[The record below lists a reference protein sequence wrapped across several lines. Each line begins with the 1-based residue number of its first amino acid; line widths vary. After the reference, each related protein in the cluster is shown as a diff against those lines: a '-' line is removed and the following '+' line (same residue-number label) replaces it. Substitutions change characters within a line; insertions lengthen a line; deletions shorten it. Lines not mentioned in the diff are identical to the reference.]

1 MTYLNQHYED
11 TTMEIEHPDEEQ
23 YPTSYQVNHLS
34 SPYRNPSPED
44 LQPEY
49 PSTSNR
55 HTVLPHLCE
64 PGAPKEYHGKRY
76 ELESFLDHLNQLCN
90 EWGVTSSEER
100 YKAFLRFCD
109 PKVIRELRTW
119 PSSEYENYNT
129 LLDELAW
136 FHGERKA
143 PFNITKVEGFTNK
156 WRRKRIADLDS
167 FKHYHLQYLGLVG
180 EAKKAR
186 MISDWDYNRYFWE
199 GLHPTLRRRLEA
211 KMLASDPDL
220 DISTPFSIDKIVKA
234 AMYLL
239 SPYRFD
245 QHLHQGSEYNS
256 SETESEPEDLPRQ
269 RRRARY
275 SSCASDSEDDI
286 GYFPRHRIRSP
297 TPRPSSRKSEEMRTK
312 KKPKGDLAAQIEQLK
327 LAEPGC
333 QAVCIGV
340 IRGDQIEPLQDKPR
354 VPFNRPPLTG
364 GNQYQQGPPPQQHRQ
379 FPPGLPPQGPSQNR
393 QEQYC
398 FGCGRQGHRIGQC
411 EEVDDLVKQGQIVRN
426 PEGKLQWPNGSRIYR
441 AQNETWVQAIK
452 GASKVTNFITL
463 KRGNVEP
470 DTVCNYIGIPR
481 EEEDASTEDQE
492 ELGWTSGEVTE
503 RHTFAAQRG
512 EGVSKSHRKAV
523 QLNPPNIPHR
533 VKKLPKHR
541 EDQSLS
547 RPDTPVCDNIN
558 LNSHQ
563 ERPPITPIPFDV
575 HQDKFE
581 GKDEKQLLPMHPEQ
595 EIIGNPGNNL
605 GKSTAN
611 QRRPKVTI
619 LCNPRT
625 DNPAT
630 DKGRE
635 SFDIAQDILKVP
647 LTLTLQE
654 AVGMSPALRRDL
666 VNAVKPVRE
675 VFSQSQQKMGLAA
688 EVTQNELEKQPPS
701 GKTEVQTARLPA
713 PREDLL
719 RIPAQV
725 GRVKTEA
732 VFDTGSQLNII
743 NENIVIE
750 GNLQWEREK
759 KNPTRVISVD
769 GSVTECVGVIPCL
782 NVQLTHKKLPTY
794 GEFHIIRNPGFEILL
809 GRKWG
814 TMNGAGVKE
823 EPKEGT
829 YLSFK
834 SNGNEYATNVC
845 PVDKK
850 TRGCQ
855 QVYRVEDEGQ
865 RKEVFAA
872 KLSEFEDFQ
881 TEVPDSE
888 EEAPEEA
895 TNWAEVNTQDIE
907 ERAKDL
913 EYSPISMGREPPT
926 PAQRKRK
933 EMSEDEREDEED
945 QECENGPEER
955 LSENQF
961 CRSPSPVKR
970 STFRVN
976 ADLHDSYIRMVQNGV
991 SNDEWN
997 AFKRAETRRQERDR
1011 SRWANWHRNVRE
1023 STPDEDSFEYNPFV
1037 YRDPSPEPYRTPE
1050 PTQTL
1055 ATIQVSVPQT
1065 NKKRERNPEGHG
1077 SEITATRRSKRVR
1090 RKTEKAQGEE
1100 YQNFLRSY
1108 ERREKQTK
1116 KTVHSD
1122 GEPITN
1128 SDMYVLAARAEHGRQ
1143 DNDPR
1148 SFFDDSDDGETIV
1161 STETD
1166 NDYENPLPCDYF
1178 HHPATLK
1185 TKKPY
1190 VAGWTRPESVCEGRS
1205 VKGER
1210 GKEQGHIPAW
1220 VLRASGTPNALTNPS
1235 PNGPSQQE
1243 STLHKTREPEDERP
1257 DEPWE
1262 WESTRRNEKGNRIHT
1277 FARLE
1282 HKFRG
1287 PVSPSPNSHSHNGR
1301 GTKKESSKREQ
1312 DKGVNKR
1319 RGADERKRTHVEGEH
1334 REQGVG
1340 RKELR
1345 KGDRPSDVAGKR
1357 NKDDIPISNQAH
1369 TDPQPSPHGRGDHI
1383 FYPGCPYNRTIPG
1396 QMNPHERGARP
1407 EPNKLRS
1414 VPGSAI
1420 PAPEFPNRPVKNED
1434 REYEML
1440 KAAEQLV
1447 ELRNAREP
1455 EAGSC
1460 REPCEGY
1467 TDLGHQKEPGLSEYP
1482 EDAPDPLYMEYI
1494 PPPVRPPNGILA
1506 AIKLFPFA
1514 RDDDTRELHFR
1525 AQGVT
1530 LATQDRDGKVVYH
1543 HGNATIRIEEP
1554 EPGTAI
1560 EVPRRWRTNEMRDR
1574 LFLKNKFVPNVNR
1587 TEIRKFPDDGRDRD
1601 LKPHLTPAEMDA
1613 FIQEL
1618 INEPM
1623 GLNEIS
1629 RTYTI
1634 QKKNDGVVVVR
1645 QGIDPDSGG
1654 EEPCTP
1660 QSDTN
1665 LEEQRSEGGAEESSG
1680 SEKFDQDELTQFG
1693 SDPPASD
1700 RALGCEPQGYR
1711 IIVDWGGTKI
1721 DPAVET
1727 IVRPEEDWCELEPS
1741 KINNEETPR
1750 GIKVEGQTPEKP
1762 HLNPEPQAPES
1773 VTTSPPSAGAYSC
1786 YALRVPEV
1794 TNLEQSL
1801 TASPKSRTSE
1811 PRTMNKSSKPY
1822 EVEGVHPDVVAQFAR
1837 PPLHSEQT
1845 PGVLMSA
1852 HLVKLRD
1859 PTLDPHETA
1868 FFAFGATVVGSEEP
1882 GAPTYVYPGHAY
1894 IHMYNCDLSRRE
1906 PTIPSE
1912 PLETEALTVATQYA
1926 LFASLHREDEPTKA
1940 SSPRPEPEDLK
1951 QPKIAID
1958 PGAPQR
1964 EPTNVSMSDGEGRP
1978 MTIDEALDRLRNMA
1992 NDVDHPIY
2000 DTIERT
2006 DEGSN
2011 EPTSMGESSLSPQ
2024 PRNQED
2030 NNDVPLDLG
2039 KTPPHTIDPRLLERD
2054 SLHATFSTNQN
2065 PSTPKA
2071 NVPAEHQFVPSSE
2084 HPTNPLTS
2092 HESPDSR
2099 TEDADSPPP
2108 LAYPDEIEPGEVVDV
2123 EARYP
2128 LPSLWTEDG
2137 KPIDVPSARVLP
2149 GLDSIRLNEE
2159 SERPMI
2165 TRPRASQEEVMKVL
2179 KRIKDDIGE
2188 LQPGLDELQGP
2199 QQMTLC
2205 EALAEVGLLQ
2215 VTFDLSHERAAG
2227 LELDPDYWRMRVSE
2241 AVNAKHDRYTYVL
2254 AQQVNKAGEP
2264 EESATHQE
2272 ESPEPEPIEF
2282 TLDPPKAPLN
2292 PLPSLESFPLPD
2304 QPPTTPVAWFANIDT
2319 PPYVPISPDPLTL
2332 DDPYVPKSPVTNGEL
2347 DEVRLR
2353 VSMLEDRVEATNV
2366 EYKQKL
2372 KELEAQIF
2380 VDGCT
2385 LGELK
2390 WEQAALRKLENK
2402 MKADAKKTH
2411 RWNNQ
2416 ENYQPRRNQTRA
2428 DTTVANEKLAET
2440 RRDIGRLNDRVKK
2453 VEDRVEAA
2461 KKEMK
2466 AIEEKANKALAL
2478 ERKIDELA
2486 EKLEVQRKIQE
2497 NTDRAILADVAN
2509 LTTSVR
2515 PNLEAHLKQHEINIA
2530 TLNQYYQGL
2539 YSAMVNLAYS
2549 TVGPTSPNRAPYV
2562 LSTAN
2567 PIPELKKLTAF

>member
-76 ELESFLDHLNQLCN
+76 ELESFLDHLTQLCN

-256 SETESEPEDLPRQ
+256 SETDSEPEDFPRQ
-269 RRRARY
+269 RRKARY
-275 SSCASDSEDDI
+275 SSCASDSEDEI

-364 GNQYQQGPPPQQHRQ
+364 GNQYQQGPPPQQRRQ

-595 EIIGNPGNNL
+595 EIIRNPGNHL

-688 EVTQNELEKQPPS
+688 EVTQNGLEKQPPS
-701 GKTEVQTARLPA
+701 GKAEVQTARLPA

-743 NENIVIE
+743 NENIVLE

-782 NVQLTHKKLPTY
+782 KVQLTHKKLPTY

-872 KLSEFEDFQ
+872 KLSEFEDFPA
-881 TEVPDSE
+881 EVPDSE

-895 TNWAEVNTQDIE
+895 TNWAKVSTQDIE
-907 ERAKDL
+907 ERAKDFK
-913 EYSPISMGREPPT
+913 YSPISMGREPPT
-926 PAQRKRK
+926 PAQRKRY
-933 EMSEDEREDEED
+933 EMSEEEREDEED
-945 QECENGPEER
+945 QMEEDIPEVR

-961 CRSPSPVKR
+961 CRSPSPVKH

-997 AFKRAETRRQERDR
+997 AFKRAETRRQERDKR
-1011 SRWANWHRNVRE
+1011 RWANWHSNMRE
-1023 STPDEDSFEYNPFV
+1023 ATPDEDSLEYNPFV
-1037 YRDPSPEPYRTPE
+1037 YQDPSPEPYKSPE
-1050 PTQTL
+1050 LTQTL
-1055 ATIQVSVPQT
+1055 ATTHEISEEP
-1065 NKKRERNPEGHG
+1065 NRKRARNNSREHG
-1077 SEITATRRSKRVR
+1077 SEIIATRRSKRIR

-1100 YQNFLRSY
+1100 YKNFLRSY
-1108 ERREKQTK
+1108 ERREKQLK
-1116 KTVHSD
+1116 KTICSD

-1143 DNDPR
+1143 DNGPR
-1148 SFFDDSDDGETIV
+1148 SFFNDSDECETTV

-1166 NDYENPLPCDYF
+1166 NDYEDPLPCNYSHRLTSLASKRVGALKKSQLDSGYERRLVMGQGDGLGRIPRTSG
-1178 HHPATLK
+1178 PAN
-1185 TKKPY
+1185 
-1190 VAGWTRPESVCEGRS
+1190 
-1205 VKGER
+1205 
-1210 GKEQGHIPAW
+1210 
-1220 VLRASGTPNALTNPS
+1220 VLANPS
-1235 PNGPSQQE
+1235 PNGPSQQR
-1243 STLHKTREPEDERP
+1243 SALRKTHEPEDERP

-1262 WESTRRNEKGNRIHT
+1262 WGSAKTEQKARVRT

-1282 HKFRG
+1282 RTSHG
-1287 PVSPSPNSHSHNGR
+1287 PTNPLPRDRSHDER
-1301 GTKKESSKREQ
+1301 GTKVDSLKWKLGEEVSGPDQGIRS
-1312 DKGVNKR
+1312 
-1319 RGADERKRTHVEGEH
+1319 KRTHV
-1334 REQGVG
+1334 GVEPRG
-1340 RKELR
+1340 YDVRWKELKNEDWR
-1345 KGDRPSDVAGKR
+1345 LEIEWKR
-1357 NKDDIPISNQAH
+1357 NDILVTHSIH
-1369 TDPQPSPHGRGDHI
+1369 TETRPSPHGRGNHI
-1383 FYPGCPYNRTIPG
+1383 YFPGCPNNRSALNHMQSQASPC
-1396 QMNPHERGARP
+1396 EREARR
-1407 EPNKLRS
+1407 EPNLPRS
-1414 VPGSAI
+1414 VSGSAI
-1420 PAPEFPNRPVKNED
+1420 PASGFPTTPVKDED
-1434 REYEML
+1434 REEETQNEL
-1440 KAAEQLV
+1440 KVAEQLMK
-1447 ELRNAREP
+1447 LRNAQEP
-1455 EAGSC
+1455 EAG
-1460 REPCEGY
+1460 PTQMWCEKY
-1467 TDLGHQKEPGLSEYP
+1467 ANLGHQIEKGIEEYP
-1482 EDAPDPLYMEYI
+1482 ENAPEPLYMEYL
-1494 PPPVRPPNGILA
+1494 PPPQQPPNGILA
-1506 AIKLFPFA
+1506 AIKMFPFA
-1514 RDDDTRELHFR
+1514 SDDETCEVHFR

-1530 LATQDRDGKVVYH
+1530 LATQDRNGGVAYYH
-1543 HGNATIRIEEP
+1543 GDATIRIEEP

-1560 EVPRRWRTNEMRDR
+1560 EVPRRWRTNEMRNR
-1574 LFLKNKFVPNVNR
+1574 LFLTDEFTPNVRR
-1587 TEIRKFPDDGRDRD
+1587 TEVRQFPNDGRDRD
-1601 LKPHLTPAEMDA
+1601 LKPYMTPEEMDA
-1613 FIQEL
+1613 LVQEL
-1618 INEPM
+1618 ITEPM
-1623 GLNEIS
+1623 GPNETV
-1629 RTYTI
+1629 RAYTI
-1634 QKKNDGVVVVR
+1634 RKKKNGVVIVR
-1645 QGIDPDSGG
+1645 QGIDPDPR
-1654 EEPCTP
+1654 EDEPRTQQC
-1660 QSDTN
+1660 DTN
-1665 LEEQRSEGGAEESSG
+1665 LGKQWNDKGAEDSPGPE
-1680 SEKFDQDELTQFG
+1680 EIDQDELTKFG
-1693 SDPPASD
+1693 NDPPASEQAPD
-1700 RALGCEPQGYR
+1700 CDSQGY
-1711 IIVDWGGTKI
+1711 
-1721 DPAVET
+1721 
-1727 IVRPEEDWCELEPS
+1727 
-1741 KINNEETPR
+1741 
-1750 GIKVEGQTPEKP
+1750 
-1762 HLNPEPQAPES
+1762 
-1773 VTTSPPSAGAYSC
+1773 
-1786 YALRVPEV
+1786 
-1794 TNLEQSL
+1794 
-1801 TASPKSRTSE
+1801 
-1811 PRTMNKSSKPY
+1811 
-1822 EVEGVHPDVVAQFAR
+1822 
-1837 PPLHSEQT
+1837 
-1845 PGVLMSA
+1845 
-1852 HLVKLRD
+1852 
-1859 PTLDPHETA
+1859 
-1868 FFAFGATVVGSEEP
+1868 
-1882 GAPTYVYPGHAY
+1882 
-1894 IHMYNCDLSRRE
+1894 
-1906 PTIPSE
+1906 
-1912 PLETEALTVATQYA
+1912 
-1926 LFASLHREDEPTKA
+1926 
-1940 SSPRPEPEDLK
+1940 
-1951 QPKIAID
+1951 
-1958 PGAPQR
+1958 
-1964 EPTNVSMSDGEGRP
+1964 
-1978 MTIDEALDRLRNMA
+1978 
-1992 NDVDHPIY
+1992 
-2000 DTIERT
+2000 
-2006 DEGSN
+2006 
-2011 EPTSMGESSLSPQ
+2011 
-2024 PRNQED
+2024 
-2030 NNDVPLDLG
+2030 
-2039 KTPPHTIDPRLLERD
+2039 
-2054 SLHATFSTNQN
+2054 
-2065 PSTPKA
+2065 
-2071 NVPAEHQFVPSSE
+2071 
-2084 HPTNPLTS
+2084 
-2092 HESPDSR
+2092 
-2099 TEDADSPPP
+2099 
-2108 LAYPDEIEPGEVVDV
+2108 
-2123 EARYP
+2123 
-2128 LPSLWTEDG
+2128 
-2137 KPIDVPSARVLP
+2137 
-2149 GLDSIRLNEE
+2149 
-2159 SERPMI
+2159 
-2165 TRPRASQEEVMKVL
+2165 
-2179 KRIKDDIGE
+2179 
-2188 LQPGLDELQGP
+2188 
-2199 QQMTLC
+2199 
-2205 EALAEVGLLQ
+2205 
-2215 VTFDLSHERAAG
+2215 
-2227 LELDPDYWRMRVSE
+2227 
-2241 AVNAKHDRYTYVL
+2241 
-2254 AQQVNKAGEP
+2254 
-2264 EESATHQE
+2264 
-2272 ESPEPEPIEF
+2272 
-2282 TLDPPKAPLN
+2282 
-2292 PLPSLESFPLPD
+2292 
-2304 QPPTTPVAWFANIDT
+2304 
-2319 PPYVPISPDPLTL
+2319 
-2332 DDPYVPKSPVTNGEL
+2332 
-2347 DEVRLR
+2347 
-2353 VSMLEDRVEATNV
+2353 
-2366 EYKQKL
+2366 
-2372 KELEAQIF
+2372 
-2380 VDGCT
+2380 
-2385 LGELK
+2385 
-2390 WEQAALRKLENK
+2390 
-2402 MKADAKKTH
+2402 
-2411 RWNNQ
+2411 
-2416 ENYQPRRNQTRA
+2416 
-2428 DTTVANEKLAET
+2428 
-2440 RRDIGRLNDRVKK
+2440 
-2453 VEDRVEAA
+2453 
-2461 KKEMK
+2461 
-2466 AIEEKANKALAL
+2466 
-2478 ERKIDELA
+2478 
-2486 EKLEVQRKIQE
+2486 
-2497 NTDRAILADVAN
+2497 
-2509 LTTSVR
+2509 
-2515 PNLEAHLKQHEINIA
+2515 
-2530 TLNQYYQGL
+2530 
-2539 YSAMVNLAYS
+2539 
-2549 TVGPTSPNRAPYV
+2549 
-2562 LSTAN
+2562 
-2567 PIPELKKLTAF
+2567 